1 MTKMLARVAL
11 ALALVCGMAR
21 AEAPK
26 TVEVLQLT
34 PDNAQVALAIPPL
47 DAALQQTAELVKKF
61 HPNPAE
67 VDAFLNEI
75 IADAAEGAEAWG
87 AQNFKEIAAK
97 RGLNGEA
104 AIGVFCDV
112 SKTVKKATEEY
123 AKNKAAAEKEAAD
136 KAKAADVEAAKA
148 AAAAG
153 TAAPAPSKPA
163 AVKVKSP
170 EMTIPDLAAVFT
182 VADKEVAQRGID
194 ELINAVPDLSS
205 ATPKDETVGSVTV
218 KVYDEYGYF
227 FAGDKVVIGS
237 IGLVKGVAAKVDK
250 PGTVRY
256 GSKECPAGAESE
268 VVELIYGKRFLP
280 LVSEVLPT
288 LDIAEDVRP
297 QIEAGVKQFAAS
309 FDSDDPMVLS
319 LGVHQTGAILQS
331 RIDSAQNKGIK
342 ATSGEAAPLRLAQW
356 LPENT
361 LAMVS
366 LRFNPEWKKQIVESI
381 LPAVAEA
388 RGGDTSQITIAKQVI
403 DQLGDEITIG
413 VAAADQD
420 FPSAFAM
427 VSLAKPDETKGLL
440 QMLVPAMPGEK
451 HGDVDIQQLAVPS
464 PIQFSIAYPGDMIL
478 LSNSVDG
485 MKQIIDLQKSKGT
498 TKFLASQN
506 PPFDPATPRFAA
518 LLVNAKLLTDVLL
531 PLSTL
536 GVKLPG
542 DAQEIATKVAPLL
555 QDVRLVSEVE
565 GTWHKTA
572 LSVNLQA
579 DTKSA
584 SAK

>member
-1 MTKMLARVAL
+1 MTS
-11 ALALVCGMAR
+11 
-21 AEAPK
+21 P
-26 TVEVLQLT
+26 
-34 PDNAQVALAIPPL
+34 
-47 DAALQQTAELVKKF
+47 
-61 HPNPAE
+61 
-67 VDAFLNEI
+67 
-75 IADAAEGAEAWG
+75 GA
-87 AQNFKEIAAK
+87 
-97 RGLNGEA
+97 
-104 AIGVFCDV
+104 
-112 SKTVKKATEEY
+112 
-123 AKNKAAAEKEAAD
+123 
-136 KAKAADVEAAKA
+136 
-148 AAAAG
+148 
-153 TAAPAPSKPA
+153 
-163 AVKVKSP
+163 
-170 EMTIPDLAAVFT
+170 
-182 VADKEVAQRGID
+182 
-194 ELINAVPDLSS
+194 
-205 ATPKDETVGSVTV
+205 
-218 KVYDEYGYF
+218 
-227 FAGDKVVIGS
+227 
-237 IGLVKGVAAKVDK
+237 
-250 PGTVRY
+250 VRY

-342 ATSGEAAPLRLAQW
+342 ATSGEAAPLRLAQR

-478 LSNSVDG
+478 LSNSIDG

-498 TKFLASQN
+498 TKFLL
-506 PPFDPATPRFAA
+506 PRTRRLTPRPRASRRFW
-518 LLVNAKLLTDVLL
+518 
-531 PLSTL
+531 ST
-536 GVKLPG
+536 P
-542 DAQEIATKVAPLL
+542 
-555 QDVRLVSEVE
+555 S
-565 GTWHKTA
+565 
-572 LSVNLQA
+572 S
-579 DTKSA
+579 
-584 SAK
+584 